1 MRLRRWAITAVT
13 VLSVSAVAACGSGDS
28 NSADNADNP
37 GESSTSPTTTDASTG
52 SGGSGSGDSG
62 SSDSG
67 SGGTNV
73 DALTA
78 RALGAAMAKAATEAG
93 SAHMVMTTGSS
104 SGTATMTGD
113 IAGLGQKIDAVQMGM
128 KMKIPGTGTAQLRI
142 VDSAFY
148 MKIPGLGLGSK
159 WLKVPLDDPSNPLG
173 SLYGQLATFTDPDAL
188 AAQYSAFQKFTD
200 LGTETVDGVEARHY
214 KVTVDT
220 AKSLKA
226 SGLDK
231 IGGIPLRELLK
242 SMPKTTRS
250 DLWLDGDN
258 LIVKMT
264 SDSSSGVEIHYSK
277 WGQPVHVAAPPKGQV
292 QDFSI

>member
-1 MRLRRWAITAVT
+1 VRRTLSLRRWAITAVT
-13 VLSVSAVAACGSGDS
+13 VMTVAALSACGSGGS
-28 NSADNADNP
+28 NDNADNP
-37 GESSTSPTTTDASTG
+37 GGGAPTTSDGSTG
-52 SGGSGSGDSG
+52 SGGSGSGGSG
-62 SSDSG
+62 SGESG
-67 SGGTNV
+67 SGGTAV
-73 DALTA
+73 DALSA
-78 RALGAAMAKAATEAG
+78 RAIGAAMAKAAIEAG

-104 SGTATMTGD
+104 AGTATMTGD
-113 IAGLGQKIDAVQMGM
+113 IAGLGQNIDDVQLGM
-128 KMKIPGTGTAQLRI
+128 KMKIPGTGTAQMRI

-148 MKIPGLGLGSK
+148 MKFPGMGLGSK

-242 SMPKTTRS
+242 SMPKTSRS

-264 SDSSSGVEIHYSK
+264 SDAATGLEIHYSK
-277 WGQPVHVAAPPKGQV
+277 WGTPVHVAAPPKNQV
-292 QDFSI
+292 QQFSF